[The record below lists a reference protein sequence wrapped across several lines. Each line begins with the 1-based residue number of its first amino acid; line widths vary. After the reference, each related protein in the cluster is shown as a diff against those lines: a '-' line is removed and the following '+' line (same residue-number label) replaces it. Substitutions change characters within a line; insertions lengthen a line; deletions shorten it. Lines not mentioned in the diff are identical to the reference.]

1 MCAYGYHWPV
11 TGCSVFVA
19 NGMDDTEMNYLN
31 LPKPHGWLLW
41 RGKKKAIA
49 NDTPL
54 SGESLLVVS
63 DGEAY
68 GYVTLASPS
77 VVSISEFERLEDEH
91 LVRREDR
98 KLYWPNADKLYLHRL
113 KEWQP
118 FESTKMIRLHND
130 EVEILED
137 VALTPEQVDLLRQVE
152 RLPKTLVLLDEAVTL
167 CDGKAV
173 YCDNVDS
180 SKLEPILNV
189 TLDGFKSADSLPLYQ
204 LALVRIP
211 RLSFKEKK
219 SNTSIEEDEKAMPY
233 SKVKRGDEWCVIQ
246 SDTEEIE
253 KCYDGEDAE
262 SKADDLLTSLRIN
275 VDEGKSVKELIAEA
289 RKCYYENAPMPI
301 MSYGPASFAEWDEL
315 EEAEEIASDIQ
326 ELNYRFSASS
336 SIIFQN
342 PEITDKGTALSR
354 LANEYSSRVSQVGS
368 KELDEDE
375 KAEQGGYLVSG
386 EDGNHLPTRKNGKL
400 DHGLMGSAWAALHSG
415 FRGNKYE
422 GPKKAQAIAKLKKLY
437 ESEGMD
443 TPGTKDIEIDEKVG
457 KRIKQSMKDRLK
469 QAWETIKEVMDWAE
483 PDEEVSKAFGDSS
496 HFAIKQVNGVP
507 WFMSYSANAFED
519 REGEIFST
527 KSLENYVAE
536 AEEAGDKGYF
546 NIWHIGTKQNPSL
559 TDFARIEWQGVVGKF
574 LVESGPFLDN
584 AKGQAALKFFSEYPE
599 SHPDI
604 APEGWGSSVEYK
616 YLKSERETKVYKN
629 IWKTRTS
636 ALPRKVAANAWT
648 KGTIMALSPEQEK
661 AAKAIFGEDL
671 AQQII
676 KGAEGATKELEEA
689 GVASKEVTT
698 TEVTTVPVESIAEQ
712 AAKLVSVDFT
722 PIAEALGVIVEN
734 QNNQQVQLNEL
745 TGRIKS
751 LEKTEDVKAS
761 TDMSRFMVSVVN
773 RASQAEKTVVADD
786 DDLMNKKPVETQPVA
801 KTGAAA
807 FFPAR

>member
-1 MCAYGYHWPV
+1 
-11 TGCSVFVA
+11 
-19 NGMDDTEMNYLN
+19 MNYLN

-54 SGESLLVVS
+54 PSDSLLVIS

-68 GYVTLASPS
+68 GHVTLSSP
-77 VVSISEFERLEDEH
+77 VAVSISEFERLEDEH

-113 KEWQP
+113 KEWAP
-118 FESTKMIRLHND
+118 FDSTKTVKLENGQA
-130 EVEILED
+130 ELVED
-137 VALTPEQVDLLRQVE
+137 VPLTPEQLELIKQVE

-167 CDGKAV
+167 CDGKAI
-173 YCDNVDS
+173 YCEGVDPD
-180 SKLEPILNV
+180 KIEKILDV
-189 TLDGFKSADSLPLYQ
+189 TLDGVKSADDLPLYQ

-211 RLSFKEKK
+211 RLSFKQKK
-219 SNTSIEEDEKAMPY
+219 SDESEKAMPY
-233 SKVKRGDEWCVIQ
+233 KMVANHPECDEDKPVGVVN
-246 SDTEEIE
+246 SDTGDLKGCSENEDMAKEHMAALMANEE
-253 KCYDGEDAE
+253 
-262 SKADDLLTSLRIN
+262 
-275 VDEGKSVKELIAEA
+275 KSIKELIAEA
-289 RKCYYENAPMPI
+289 RKCYGEGMPMPI
-301 MSYGPASFAEWDEL
+301 MSYGPVSFAEWDEL

-342 PEITDKGTALSR
+342 PEITDKGAALSK
-354 LANEYSSRVSQVGS
+354 LANEYSNRVSQVGS
-368 KELDEDE
+368 KELDEGE
-375 KAEQGGYLVSG
+375 KAEQGGYLVTG
-386 EDGNHLPTRKNGKL
+386 EDGDHLPTRKNGKL
-400 DHGLMGSAWAALHSG
+400 DHRLMGAAHAALHSG

-422 GPKKAQAIAKLKKLY
+422 GPGKAQAIAKLKKLY
-437 ESEGMD
+437 EQEDMD
-443 TPGTKDIEIDEKVG
+443 WPGTKELNEDSKVG
-457 KRIKQSMKDRLK
+457 KRIRQSMKDRLK

-483 PDEEVSKAFGDSS
+483 PDEEEMVAKAFGDSS

-527 KSLENYVAE
+527 KSLEKYVAE
-536 AEEAGDKGYF
+536 AEEVGDKGYF
-546 NIWHIGTKQNPSL
+546 NIWHIGTKTNPGL
-559 TDFARIEWQGVVGKF
+559 TDFAKIEWQGVIGKF
-574 LVESGPFLDN
+574 LVEAGPFLDN

-636 ALPRKVAANAWT
+636 ALPRKVAANTWT
-648 KGTIMALSPEQEK
+648 KGTIMALSPEQTQ

-676 KGAEGATKELEEA
+676 KGAEGATKELEDA

-698 TEVTTVPVESIAEQ
+698 ETEVELDEQ
-712 AAKLVSVDFT
+712 ALVEKVAKQVGVDFE
-722 PIAEALGVIVEN
+722 PIAQALTLIAEN
-734 QNNQQVQLNEL
+734 QNKQQVMLDEMA
-745 TGRIKS
+745 GRIKS
-751 LEKTEDVKAS
+751 LEKTEDAKTTS
-761 TDMSRFMVSVVN
+761 ETSRFMVSVLN
-773 RASQAEKTVVADD
+773 RASEASKTVVADD
-786 DDLMNKKPVETQPVA
+786 DPLKDKKPAETQPVA

>member
-1 MCAYGYHWPV
+1 
-11 TGCSVFVA
+11 
-19 NGMDDTEMNYLN
+19 MNYLN

-54 SGESLLVVS
+54 PSDSLLVIS

-68 GYVTLASPS
+68 GHVTLSSP
-77 VVSISEFERLEDEH
+77 VAVSISEFERLEDEH

-113 KEWQP
+113 KEWAP
-118 FESTKMIRLHND
+118 FDSTKTVKLENGQA
-130 EVEILED
+130 ELVED
-137 VALTPEQVDLLRQVE
+137 VPLTPEQLELIKQVE

-167 CDGKAV
+167 CDGKAI
-173 YCDNVDS
+173 YCEGVDPD
-180 SKLEPILNV
+180 KIEKILDV
-189 TLDGFKSADSLPLYQ
+189 TLDGVKSADDLPLYQ

-211 RLSFKEKK
+211 RLSFKQKK
-219 SNTSIEEDEKAMPY
+219 SDESEKAMPY
-233 SKVKRGDEWCVIQ
+233 KMVANHPECDEDKPVGVVN
-246 SDTEEIE
+246 SDTGDLKGCSENEDMAKEHMAALMANEE
-253 KCYDGEDAE
+253 
-262 SKADDLLTSLRIN
+262 
-275 VDEGKSVKELIAEA
+275 KSIKELIAEA
-289 RKCYYENAPMPI
+289 RKCYGEGMPMPI
-301 MSYGPASFAEWDEL
+301 MSYGPVSFAEWDEL

-342 PEITDKGTALSR
+342 PEITDKGAALSK
-354 LANEYSSRVSQVGS
+354 LANEYSNRVSQVGS
-368 KELDEDE
+368 KELDEGE
-375 KAEQGGYLVSG
+375 KAEQGGYLVTG
-386 EDGNHLPTRKNGKL
+386 EDGDHLPTRKNGKL
-400 DHGLMGSAWAALHSG
+400 DHRLMGAAHAALHSG

-422 GPKKAQAIAKLKKLY
+422 GPGKAQAIAKLKKLY
-437 ESEGMD
+437 EQEDMD
-443 TPGTKDIEIDEKVG
+443 WPGTKELNEDSKVG
-457 KRIKQSMKDRLK
+457 KRIRQSMKDRLK

-483 PDEEVSKAFGDSS
+483 PDEEEMVAKAFGDSS

-527 KSLENYVAE
+527 KSLEKYVAE
-536 AEEAGDKGYF
+536 AEEVGDKGYF
-546 NIWHIGTKQNPSL
+546 NIWHIGTKTNPGL
-559 TDFARIEWQGVVGKF
+559 TDFAKIEWQGVIGKF
-574 LVESGPFLDN
+574 LVEAGPFLDN
-584 AKGQAALKFFSEYPE
+584 AKGRAALKFFSEYPE

-636 ALPRKVAANAWT
+636 ALPRKVAANTWT
-648 KGTIMALSPEQEK
+648 KGTIMALSPEQTQ

-676 KGAEGATKELEEA
+676 KGAEGATKELEDA

-698 TEVTTVPVESIAEQ
+698 ETEVELDEQ
-712 AAKLVSVDFT
+712 ALVEKVAKQVGVDFE
-722 PIAEALGVIVEN
+722 PIAQALTLIAEN
-734 QNNQQVQLNEL
+734 QNKQQVMLDEMA
-745 TGRIKS
+745 GRIKS
-751 LEKTEDVKAS
+751 LEKTEDAKTTS
-761 TDMSRFMVSVVN
+761 ETSRFMVSVLN
-773 RASQAEKTVVADD
+773 RASEASKTVVADD
-786 DDLMNKKPVETQPVA
+786 DPLKDKKPAETQPVA

>member
-1 MCAYGYHWPV
+1 
-11 TGCSVFVA
+11 
-19 NGMDDTEMNYLN
+19 MNYLN

-54 SGESLLVVS
+54 PNDKLLVIS
-63 DGEAY
+63 GDEAY
-68 GYVTLASPS
+68 GYVTLASP
-77 VVSISEFERLEDEH
+77 VAVNISEFERLEDEH

-113 KEWQP
+113 KDWQP
-118 FESTKMIRLHND
+118 FESTKLYTLQGN
-130 EVEILED
+130 EAELVED
-137 VALTPEQVDLLRQVE
+137 VTLTPEQLELIKQAE

-173 YCDNVDS
+173 YCDGVSPD
-180 SKLEPILNV
+180 KLAPILDV
-189 TLDGFKSADSLPLYQ
+189 TLDGIKSVDSLPLYQ

-211 RLSFKEKK
+211 RLSFKQKK
-219 SNTSIEEDEKAMPY
+219 SDVDSTEYIMEEAKAMPY
-233 SKVKRGDEWCVIQ
+233 QKVKRGDEWCVIQ
-246 SDTEEIE
+246 TDTEEVE
-253 KCYDGEDAE
+253 KCYEGEDAE
-262 SKADDLLTSLRIN
+262 SKADDLLASLRIN
-275 VDEGKSVKELIAEA
+275 VESSEGKSVKELIAEA
-289 RKCYYENAPMPI
+289 RKCYSEGMPMPA
-301 MSYGPASFAEWDEL
+301 MTYGPASFAEWDEL
-315 EEAEEIASDIQ
+315 EEAQEIASDIQ

-336 SIIFQN
+336 SIIFAN
-342 PEITDKGTALSR
+342 PEITDKGTALSK
-354 LANEYSSRVSQVGS
+354 LANEYSNRVSQVGS
-368 KELDEDE
+368 KELDEGE

-386 EDGNHLPTRKNGKL
+386 EDGNHLPTHKNGKP
-400 DHGLMGSAWAALHSG
+400 DHRLMGAAWAALHG
-415 FRGNKYE
+415 GYRGKKYE

-443 TPGTKDIEIDEKVG
+443 TPGTKELDEGDKVG
-457 KRIKQSMKDRLK
+457 KRIRQSMKDRLK

-483 PDEEVSKAFGDSS
+483 PDEDEVSKAFGDSS

-527 KSLENYVAE
+527 KSLEKYVAE
-536 AEEAGDKGYF
+536 AEELGDKGYF
-546 NIWHIGTKQNPSL
+546 NIWHIGTKTNPGL
-559 TDFARIEWQGVVGKF
+559 TDFARIEWQGVIGKF
-574 LVESGPFLDN
+574 LVEAGPFLDN
-584 AKGQAALKFFSEYPE
+584 AKGQAALAFFTEYPE

-636 ALPRKVAANAWT
+636 ALPRKVAANTWT
-648 KGTIMALSPEQEK
+648 KGTIMALSPEQTQ

-698 TEVTTVPVESIAEQ
+698 ETTTEVVETKVEIDEQ
-712 AAKLVSVDFT
+712 ALVEKVAKQVGVDFE
-722 PIAEALGVIVEN
+722 PIAQALTLIADN
-734 QNNQQVQLNEL
+734 QTKQQLALDEL
-745 TGRIKS
+745 AGRIKS
-751 LEKTEDVKAS
+751 LEKTEDVKTA
-761 TDMSRFMVSVVN
+761 TETSRFMVSVLN
-773 RASQAEKTVVADD
+773 RASQDSKTIVSDED
-786 DDLMNKKPVETQPVA
+786 PLKEKKPAEQQVKQ
-801 KTGAAA
+801 TGAAA

>member
-1 MCAYGYHWPV
+1 V
-11 TGCSVFVA
+11 
-19 NGMDDTEMNYLN
+19 NYLN

-54 SGESLLVVS
+54 PSDSLLVIS

-68 GYVTLASPS
+68 GHVTLSSP
-77 VVSISEFERLEDEH
+77 VAVSISEFERLEDEH

-113 KEWQP
+113 KEWAP
-118 FESTKMIRLHND
+118 FDSTKTVKLENGQA
-130 EVEILED
+130 ELVED
-137 VALTPEQVDLLRQVE
+137 VPLTPEQLELIKQVE

-167 CDGKAV
+167 CDGKAI
-173 YCDNVDS
+173 YCEGVDPD
-180 SKLEPILNV
+180 KIEKILDV
-189 TLDGFKSADSLPLYQ
+189 TLDGVKSADDLPLYQ

-211 RLSFKEKK
+211 RLSFKQKK
-219 SNTSIEEDEKAMPY
+219 SDESEKAMPY
-233 SKVKRGDEWCVIQ
+233 KMVANHPECDEDKPVGVVN
-246 SDTEEIE
+246 SDTGDLKGCSENEDMAKEHMAALMANEE
-253 KCYDGEDAE
+253 
-262 SKADDLLTSLRIN
+262 
-275 VDEGKSVKELIAEA
+275 KSIKELIAEA
-289 RKCYYENAPMPI
+289 RKCYGEGMPMPI
-301 MSYGPASFAEWDEL
+301 MSYGPVSFAEWDEL

-342 PEITDKGTALSR
+342 PEITDKGAALSK
-354 LANEYSSRVSQVGS
+354 LANEYSNRVSQVGS
-368 KELDEDE
+368 KELDEGE
-375 KAEQGGYLVSG
+375 KAEQGGYLVTG
-386 EDGNHLPTRKNGKL
+386 EDGDHLPTRKNGKL
-400 DHGLMGSAWAALHSG
+400 DHRLMGAAHAALHSG

-422 GPKKAQAIAKLKKLY
+422 GPGKAQAIAKLKKLY
-437 ESEGMD
+437 EQEDMD
-443 TPGTKDIEIDEKVG
+443 WPGTKELNEDSKVG
-457 KRIKQSMKDRLK
+457 KRIRQSMKDRLK

-483 PDEEVSKAFGDSS
+483 PDEEEMVAKAFGDSS

-527 KSLENYVAE
+527 KSLEKYVAE
-536 AEEAGDKGYF
+536 AEEVGDKGYF
-546 NIWHIGTKQNPSL
+546 NIWHIGTKTNPGL
-559 TDFARIEWQGVVGKF
+559 TDFAKIEWQGVIGKF
-574 LVESGPFLDN
+574 LVEAGPFLDN
-584 AKGQAALKFFSEYPE
+584 AKGRAALKFFSEYPE

-636 ALPRKVAANAWT
+636 ALPRKVAANTWT
-648 KGTIMALSPEQEK
+648 KGTIMALSPEQTQ

-676 KGAEGATKELEEA
+676 KGAEGATKELEDA

-698 TEVTTVPVESIAEQ
+698 ETEVELDEQ
-712 AAKLVSVDFT
+712 ALVEKVAKQVGVDFE
-722 PIAEALGVIVEN
+722 PIAQALTLIAEN
-734 QNNQQVQLNEL
+734 QNKQQVMLDEMA
-745 TGRIKS
+745 GRIKS
-751 LEKTEDVKAS
+751 LEKTEDAKTTS
-761 TDMSRFMVSVVN
+761 ETSRFMVSVLN
-773 RASQAEKTVVADD
+773 RASEASKTVVADD
-786 DDLMNKKPVETQPVA
+786 DPLKDKKPAETQPVA

>member
-1 MCAYGYHWPV
+1 
-11 TGCSVFVA
+11 
-19 NGMDDTEMNYLN
+19 MNYLD

-54 SGESLLVVS
+54 PSSQLLVVS

-68 GYVTLASPS
+68 GYVTLSTPS

-98 KLYWPNADKLYLHRL
+98 KLYWPDADKLYLHRL
-113 KEWQP
+113 KEWTP
-118 FESTKMIRLHND
+118 FDSTKTVKLVNGQA
-130 EVEILED
+130 EIVED
-137 VALTPEQVDLLRQVE
+137 VALTPEQAELIRQVE

-167 CDGKAV
+167 CDGKAI
-173 YCDNVDS
+173 YCEGVNPDRIE
-180 SKLEPILNV
+180 KILDV
-189 TLDGFKSADSLPLYQ
+189 TLDGVKSADSLPLYQ

-211 RLSFKEKK
+211 RLSFQKK
-219 SNTSIEEDEKAMPY
+219 SNTSIEEDDKAMPY

-246 SDTEEIE
+246 TDTEEVK
-253 KCYDGEDAE
+253 KCYDNEDEATDYLAAL
-262 SKADDLLTSLRIN
+262 KVN
-275 VDEGKSVKELIAEA
+275 VEDEGKSVKELIAEA
-289 RKCYYENAPMPI
+289 RKCYYENMPMPI

-342 PEITDKGTALSR
+342 PEITNKGAALSK
-354 LANEYSSRVSQVGS
+354 LASEYSSRVSQVGS
-368 KELDEDE
+368 KELDEGA

-386 EDGNHLPTRKNGKL
+386 EDGDHLPTRKGGKL
-400 DHGLMGSAWAALHSG
+400 DHGLMGNAWAALHSG

-422 GPKKAQAIAKLKKLY
+422 GPNKAQAIAKLKKLY

-443 TPGTKDIEIDEKVG
+443 TPGTKDIDDDSKVG
-457 KRIKQSMKDRLK
+457 KRIQGKMKDKLRA
-469 QAWETIKEVMDWAE
+469 AWETIKELMDWAE
-483 PDEEVSKAFGDSS
+483 PMDDEVSKAFGNSS
-496 HFAIKQVNGVP
+496 HFAVKQVNGVP

-527 KSLENYVAE
+527 KSLEKYVAE
-536 AEEAGDKGYF
+536 AEEVNDKGYF

-559 TDFARIEWQGVVGKF
+559 TDFARIEWQGVIGKF
-574 LVESGPFLDN
+574 LVEAGPFLDN
-584 AKGQAALKFFSEYPE
+584 AKGQAALKFFEQYPE

-636 ALPRKVAANAWT
+636 ALPRKVAANTWT
-648 KGTIMALSPEQEK
+648 KGTIMALSPEQER
-661 AAKAIFGEDL
+661 AAKAIFGDDL

-698 TEVTTVPVESIAEQ
+698 ETVTEVAQLDESAIVEKV
-712 AAKLVSVDFT
+712 AKQVGIDFQ
-722 PIAEALGVIVEN
+722 PIAEALTLIAEN
-734 QNNQQVQLNEL
+734 QNKQQTMLDEMA
-745 TGRIKS
+745 GRIKS
-751 LEKTEDVKAS
+751 LEKTEDVKTNEES
-761 TDMSRFMVSVVN
+761 PRFLVSLVN

-786 DDLMNKKPVETQPVA
+786 DPLKDKKPVESKPAAT
-801 KTGAAA
+801 TGAAA